1 MTTAFKDFLRQQ
13 AEKHQAE
20 VEAAKGTVEE
30 WRAAIDRSRF
40 VSARS
45 DPVRV
50 VGRLSFPRG
59 DRAFVRRAPIL
70 WRLAD
75 ASPQYRNG
83 DATGVEPDRAAP

>member
-1 MTTAFKDFLRQQ
+1 
-13 AEKHQAE
+13 
-20 VEAAKGTVEE
+20 
-30 WRAAIDRSRF
+30 
-40 VSARS
+40 
-45 DPVRV
+45 V

-59 DRAFVRRAPIL
+59 GRAFVRRAPIL